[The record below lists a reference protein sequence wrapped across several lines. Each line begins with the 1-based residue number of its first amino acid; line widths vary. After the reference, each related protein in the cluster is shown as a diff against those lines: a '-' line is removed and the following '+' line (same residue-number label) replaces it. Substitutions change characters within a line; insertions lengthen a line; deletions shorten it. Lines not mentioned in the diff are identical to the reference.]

1 MTDPHD
7 RFKMANYN
15 VSVLGDH
22 IIRISP
28 TGTIAWN
35 VSISGL
41 YGDNFSIFFPPGPV
55 HGGDWR
61 FLTMEQ
67 RPRETNTLMALGEKA
82 LYSLYTPTSH
92 GNTKAI
98 AQTHL
103 YVHGLEDGHVL
114 KTYPLYGLD
123 GSDDGLHP
131 HTFKISG
138 LTISPSENMII
149 LDSLS
154 SKRAWK
160 LLDNTQGIV
169 YAPVLDPI
177 LRSTSSHEVIQNL
190 GNLIKQNTMWKSA
203 EPTTLELDKLEF
215 LLARRFVQGRERKIA
230 LRMSAGMALHTER
243 ISGHNHA
250 PEGPSPCC
258 TTWRSQNCSVDVVKL
273 RRMIWKNFSMVP
285 DYKTEYITL
294 PCKDSGRK
302 RLKLFNWHDETESI
316 SHLEDYIVLATAV
329 ENLNESSTKFAGDT
343 VYVLKFSPDW

>member
-1 MTDPHD
+1 MTDPHG

-22 IIRISP
+22 IIRISS
-28 TGTIAWN
+28 TGTITWN
-35 VSISGL
+35 VPISGL
-41 YGDNFSIFFPPGPV
+41 YSDNFSFFFPPGPV

-67 RPRETNTLMALGEKA
+67 RPRETNALMALGEKA

-92 GNTKAI
+92 GNTEAI

-103 YVHGLEDGHVL
+103 YVHGLEDGRVL
-114 KTYPLYGLD
+114 KTYPLYSLD
-123 GSDDGLHP
+123 GSGDGLRP

-154 SKRAWK
+154 SKCAWK
-160 LLDNTQGIV
+160 LLDNIQGIV
-169 YAPVLDPI
+169 HAPVLDPI
-177 LRSTSSHEVIQNL
+177 LRSTSSYEVIQNL
-190 GNLIKQNTMWKSA
+190 GDLIKQTAMSGSA
-203 EPTTLELDKLEF
+203 EYTTLELDKLEF
-215 LLARRFVQGRERKIA
+215 LLARMFVQGRERKIA
-230 LRMSAGMALHTER
+230 LRMSAGVALHTER
-243 ISGHNHA
+243 VSGHNHA
-250 PEGPSPCC
+250 PEWPNNCC

-273 RRMIWKNFSMVP
+273 RMIWENFSMAP

-302 RLKLFNWHDETESI
+302 RLELFNWHDETESI
-316 SHLEDYIVLATAV
+316 SHLEDYIVLATAT
-329 ENLNESSTKFAGDT
+329 EDLKPFARFAGDT